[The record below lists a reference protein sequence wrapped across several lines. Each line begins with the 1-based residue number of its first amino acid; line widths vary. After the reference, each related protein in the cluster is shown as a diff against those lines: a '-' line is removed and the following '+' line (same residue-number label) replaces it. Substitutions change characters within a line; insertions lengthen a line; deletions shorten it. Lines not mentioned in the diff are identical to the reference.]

1 MAIAGW
7 YGGFLLKV
15 PLVSA
20 ERGLKA
26 GYFRRVF
33 LRALPDA
40 GDGYARDEGATR
52 DGGAS
57 GCRLLDL
64 SHDETY

>member
-7 YGGFLLKV
+7 SGGFLPKV

-40 GDGYARDEGATR
+40 GDGYARGEGG
-52 DGGAS
+52 DS
-57 GCRLLDL
+57 GWGRVWV
-64 SHDETY
+64 